1 LSAGFRDREPT
12 VLLDILDPNLKML
25 DFAQYNK
32 SGTFPVPTDCTSNT
46 KKSAKMNDALCALLL
61 VGVAAAFHAAFTSH
75 VAHPSAAGRLAEAN
89 HPVAVSLQWLPVLL
103 AANTPGPPT
112 NHRRLATISSVFTSK
127 AELQTAVD
135 ELDEAAEEEYG
146 PVGGWDVSDITDMS
160 ELFRDSGFNAD
171 ISSWDTS
178 RVTTMNNMFR
188 VRALAPTSTAR
199 GPSLHAAACA
209 APAHCSPSHLLT
221 CRSRVPLLPG
231 CQFQPAAEL

>member
-12 VLLDILDPNLKML
+12 VLLYILDPNLKML

-103 AANTPGPPT
+103 AAKGVG
-112 NHRRLATISSVFTSK
+112 SVFTSK

-231 CQFQPAAEL
+231 CQVQPAAEL

>member
-1 LSAGFRDREPT
+1 MSVTNKLLTRCAWGDTPVFRKAKCADFSYYR
-12 VLLDILDPNLKML
+12 DPQCLAY
-25 DFAQYNK
+25 DWPWYDEEI
-32 SGTFPVPTDCTSNT
+32 GTCP
-46 KKSAKMNDALCALLL
+46 
-61 VGVAAAFHAAFTSH
+61 
-75 VAHPSAAGRLAEAN
+75 
-89 HPVAVSLQWLPVLL
+89 
-103 AANTPGPPT
+103 
-112 NHRRLATISSVFTSK
+112 LATISSVFTSK

-231 CQFQPAAEL
+231 CQVQPAAEL